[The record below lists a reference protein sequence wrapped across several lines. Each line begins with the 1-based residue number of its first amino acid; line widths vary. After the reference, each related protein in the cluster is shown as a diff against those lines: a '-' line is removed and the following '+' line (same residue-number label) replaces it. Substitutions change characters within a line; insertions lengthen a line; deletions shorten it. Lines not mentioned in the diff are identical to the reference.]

1 MNNSWAFIDNYGVTS
16 MDFLHPKVRDLI
28 DSRNWT
34 LSSIQR
40 LSMKDLV
47 SGHDRVLVSP
57 TGSGK
62 TEAAILPLASRFMN
76 EGWEGLSI
84 LYITPLRALNRD
96 IDRRLGEMLEPLG
109 ISVGLRHGDTSQKE
123 RTKQSK
129 NPPNLL
135 ITTPETAQ
143 IMLLGSRLRRHL
155 SGLNAVILDEVHDLA
170 SSERGAQLLVG
181 LERIAEY
188 CPDSFQRIGLSATVG
203 NPNETAK
210 WLSKD
215 AIPIIGPSPRST
227 QVVVHRE
234 APTPSDEAESVVW
247 ASSPH
252 SVAAHRRLAKSLS
265 EEYPALVFVNSRN
278 AAESVSQR
286 LRSLNENILLGV
298 HHGSLAAETRK
309 KMEDGL
315 RNGELNAIVCTSS
328 LELGIDIGSIK
339 RVHQIQSPRAVDRLL
354 QRMGRAEHVIGGT
367 GRGELLA
374 WETDEVAEG
383 AVIARRAMAG
393 ELEGVEWRNNPG
405 IVAANQFLQ
414 MSIER
419 GVVPVDLATKIVG
432 RCSIFK
438 DWDRENSV
446 SLLRVL
452 SDRWML
458 NFVDNPLDS
467 DVTSWPR
474 KLWFELSERTDGD
487 APSERPSWE
496 IEHSDIDKI
505 RWRNQLIK
513 GLPDILK
520 NGWFSPSGRLG
531 RNRVDHISMIPDELS
546 YRVRDAVGRGVLGS
560 VDEAFVLSLGGEED
574 GGKRKSRTFVMAGR
588 TWQIVDADPD
598 QEEILVIPIKD
609 SGEVP
614 VWSGEL
620 PPVPMEVAKEVGVLR
635 RSIAVAIGA
644 MEDDV
649 RDLED
654 YPLSDDALNHLIST
668 VTEHYDSSGVIPDD
682 RTVTVSESD
691 GAVIVNTCRG
701 SRVNET
707 LGHFLQAMGSL
718 KDGKMG
724 RSTID
729 PYRVSLQV
737 PSLNPSDVVKL
748 LLETPPS
755 SVPSIMWMTIPN
767 GRAIRWRVV
776 QVARKMGIL
785 EKGTDPRKVNLEG
798 LMQRYRGTP
807 VIEES
812 LEKLFHE
819 RMDIEGTQDLLREI
833 SNGDVRVFH
842 TPPGRL
848 GRSPRAEMDL
858 LLPAWSDI
866 EIRERLE
873 TRLLNERAVL
883 ICLNCHGKKR
893 RRVERIVVVEP
904 CSTCGGTMLACAQER
919 MEKSLMDRIESTD
932 QKISGKV
939 QRNAELVRTHGHDA
953 ILCLMGRGIGE
964 ETATRILRGPE
975 GDRIRLLRAIHN
987 AELQYARTR
996 PFWR

>member
-1 MNNSWAFIDNYGVTS
+1 
-16 MDFLHPKVRDLI
+16 
-28 DSRNWT
+28 
-34 LSSIQR
+34 
-40 LSMKDLV
+40 
-47 SGHDRVLVSP
+47 
-57 TGSGK
+57 
-62 TEAAILPLASRFMN
+62 
-76 EGWEGLSI
+76 
-84 LYITPLRALNRD
+84 
-96 IDRRLGEMLEPLG
+96 
-109 ISVGLRHGDTSQKE
+109 
-123 RTKQSK
+123 
-129 NPPNLL
+129 
-135 ITTPETAQ
+135 
-143 IMLLGSRLRRHL
+143 
-155 SGLNAVILDEVHDLA
+155 
-170 SSERGAQLLVG
+170 
-181 LERIAEY
+181 
-188 CPDSFQRIGLSATVG
+188 
-203 NPNETAK
+203 
-210 WLSKD
+210 
-215 AIPIIGPSPRST
+215 
-227 QVVVHRE
+227 
-234 APTPSDEAESVVW
+234 
-247 ASSPH
+247 
-252 SVAAHRRLAKSLS
+252 
-265 EEYPALVFVNSRN
+265 
-278 AAESVSQR
+278 
-286 LRSLNENILLGV
+286 
-298 HHGSLAAETRK
+298 
-309 KMEDGL
+309 
-315 RNGELNAIVCTSS
+315 
-328 LELGIDIGSIK
+328 
-339 RVHQIQSPRAVDRLL
+339 
-354 QRMGRAEHVIGGT
+354 
-367 GRGELLA
+367 
-374 WETDEVAEG
+374 
-383 AVIARRAMAG
+383 
-393 ELEGVEWRNNPG
+393 
-405 IVAANQFLQ
+405 
-414 MSIER
+414 
-419 GVVPVDLATKIVG
+419 
-432 RCSIFK
+432 
-438 DWDRENSV
+438 
-446 SLLRVL
+446 
-452 SDRWML
+452 
-458 NFVDNPLDS
+458 
-467 DVTSWPR
+467 
-474 KLWFELSERTDGD
+474 LSERTEGD

-496 IEHSDIDKI
+496 IEHSDIDKV

-654 YPLSDDALNHLIST
+654 YPLSDEARNHLIST

-819 RMDIEGTQDLLREI
+819 RMDIEGTQDLLKEI
-833 SNGDVRVFH
+833 SNGDVRVFN

-858 LLPAWSDI
+858 LLPAWSDT

-904 CSTCGGTMLACAQER
+904 CSTCGGTMLACAPER
-919 MEKSLMDRIESTD
+919 AEKSLMDRIESTE

-964 ETATRILRGPE
+964 ETATRILRGPA

>member
-1 MNNSWAFIDNYGVTS
+1 

-644 MEDDV
+644 IEDDV

-654 YPLSDDALNHLIST
+654 YPLSDDARNHLIST

>member
-1 MNNSWAFIDNYGVTS
+1 MNNSWALIDNYGVTS

-47 SGHDRVLVSP
+47 LGHDRVLVSP

-215 AIPIIGPSPRST
+215 AVPIIGPSPRST

-234 APTPSDEAESVVW
+234 DPTPSDEAESVVW

-393 ELEGVEWRNNPG
+393 ELEGVEWRTNPG

-438 DWDRENSV
+438 DWNRENSV

-474 KLWFELSERTDGD
+474 KLWFELSERTEGD

-496 IEHSDIDKI
+496 IEHSDIDKV

-654 YPLSDDALNHLIST
+654 YPLSDEARNHLIST

-819 RMDIEGTQDLLREI
+819 RMDIEGTQDLLKEI
-833 SNGDVRVFH
+833 SNGDVRVFN

-858 LLPAWSDI
+858 LLPAWSDT

-904 CSTCGGTMLACAQER
+904 CSTCGGTMLACAPER
-919 MEKSLMDRIESTD
+919 AEKSLMDRIESTE

-964 ETATRILRGPE
+964 ETATRILRGPA

>member
-1 MNNSWAFIDNYGVTS
+1 

-438 DWDRENSV
+438 DWDREKSV

-654 YPLSDDALNHLIST
+654 YPLSDDARNHLIST

>member
-1 MNNSWAFIDNYGVTS
+1 

-143 IMLLGSRLRRHL
+143 IMLLGSRLRMHL

-654 YPLSDDALNHLIST
+654 YPLSDEARNHLIST

>member
-1 MNNSWAFIDNYGVTS
+1 MNNSWALIDNYGVTS

-654 YPLSDDALNHLIST
+654 YPLSDDARNHLIST

>member
-1 MNNSWAFIDNYGVTS
+1 

-644 MEDDV
+644 MEDDL

-654 YPLSDDALNHLIST
+654 YPLSDDARNHLIST

>member
-1 MNNSWAFIDNYGVTS
+1 
-16 MDFLHPKVRDLI
+16 MDHLHPEVRKLI
-28 DSRNWT
+28 QIRGWS
-34 LSSIQR
+34 LSSIQES
-40 LSMKDLV
+40 SMEDLV
-47 SGHDRVLVSP
+47 SGYDRVLVSP

-62 TEAAILPLASRFMN
+62 TEAAILPLASRFIT
-76 EGWEGLSI
+76 EEWDGLSI

-96 IDRRLGEMLEPLG
+96 IDRRLAEMLEPLG
-109 ISVGLRHGDTSQKE
+109 ISVGLRHGDTSQRE
-123 RTKQSK
+123 RAKQSK

-135 ITTPETAQ
+135 VTTPETAQ

-155 SGLNAVILDEVHDLA
+155 SGLNAVILDEVHELA

-188 CPDSFQRIGLSATVG
+188 CSEKFQRVGLSATVG
-203 NPNETAK
+203 NPLETAK
-210 WLSKD
+210 WLSD
-215 AIPIIGPSPRST
+215 EALPIIGPSPRFT
-227 QVVVHRE
+227 EVRVHRE
-234 APTPSDEAESVVW
+234 VPTPSDEAESIVW
-247 ASSPH
+247 SSSPH
-252 SVAAHRRLAKSLS
+252 SVAAHRRLAQSLS
-265 EEYPALVFVNSRN
+265 EDYPALVFVNSRN

-286 LRSLNENILLGV
+286 LRSMNEDILLGV

-309 KMEDGL
+309 EMEDGL
-315 RNGELNAIVCTSS
+315 RKGELNAIVCTSS

-339 RVHQIQSPRAVDRLL
+339 RVHQMQSPRAVDRLL

-383 AVIARRAMAG
+383 AVIARRAMSG

-419 GVVPVDLATKIVG
+419 GVVPIDLATKIIG
-432 RCSIFK
+432 RCSIFR
-438 DWDRENSV
+438 DWERNDSI
-446 SLLRVL
+446 SLLKVL
-452 SDRWML
+452 SDRWMV
-458 NFVDNPLDS
+458 NFVEDPSES
-467 DVTSWPR
+467 DVTSWPG
-474 KLWFELSERTDGD
+474 KLWQELSERTGGD
-487 APSERPSWE
+487 APIERPSWE
-496 IEHSDIDKI
+496 VEHSETDKI
-505 RWRNQLIK
+505 RWRNQLIN
-513 GLPDILK
+513 GLPDVLK

-531 RNRVDHISMIPDELS
+531 RNRIDHISMIPDELS
-546 YRVRDAVGRGVLGS
+546 YRVRDAVGRSILGS

-574 GGKRKSRTFVMAGR
+574 GGKRRNRTFVMAGR

-620 PPVPMEVAKEVGVLR
+620 PPVPMEIAMEVGILR
-635 RSIAVAIGA
+635 RSIAVAIGS
-644 MEDDV
+644 MDEEV
-649 RDLED
+649 RDLSE
-654 YPLSDDALNHLIST
+654 YPLSDEARDHLIST
-668 VTEHYDSSGVIPDD
+668 VAEHYDSSGIIPDD
-682 RTVTVSESD
+682 KTVTVSESD
-691 GAVIVNTCRG
+691 GAIIVNTCRG

-729 PYRVSLQV
+729 PYRISLQV
-737 PSLNPSDVVKL
+737 PSLTPSEVVNL
-748 LLETPPS
+748 LSETPPS
-755 SVPSIMWMTIPN
+755 SLPSIMWMTIPN

-819 RMDIEGTQDLLREI
+819 RMDIEGTQDLLRDI
-833 SNGDVRVFH
+833 KNGDVQVH
-842 TPPGRL
+842 QTPPGRL

-858 LLPAWSDI
+858 LLPAWSDT

-883 ICLNCHGKKR
+883 VCLNCGGKRR
-893 RRVERIVVVEP
+893 RRVERIGIVEP
-904 CSTCGGTMLACAQER
+904 CSSCGGTMQACAPER
-919 MEKSLMDRIESTD
+919 MEKMLVERIGSTD
-932 QKISGKV
+932 EKISGRV
-939 QRNAELVRTHGHDA
+939 QRNAELVKTHGQDA
-953 ILCLMGRGIGE
+953 ILCLMGRGVGE
-964 ETATRILRGPE
+964 DTATRILRGPP
-975 GDRIRLLRAIHN
+975 GDRVRLLRAIHN

>member
-1 MNNSWAFIDNYGVTS
+1 

-438 DWDRENSV
+438 DWDREKSV

-654 YPLSDDALNHLIST
+654 YPLSDDARNHLIST

-718 KDGKMG
+718 KDGKIG

-755 SVPSIMWMTIPN
+755 SIPSIMWMTIPN

>member
-1 MNNSWAFIDNYGVTS
+1 

-438 DWDRENSV
+438 EWDRENSI

-654 YPLSDDALNHLIST
+654 YPLSDDARNHLIST

>member
-1 MNNSWAFIDNYGVTS
+1 

-76 EGWEGLSI
+76 EGWDRLSI
-84 LYITPLRALNRD
+84 LHITPLRALNRD

>member
-1 MNNSWAFIDNYGVTS
+1 

-278 AAESVSQR
+278 AAESVSQS

-298 HHGSLAAETRK
+298 HKGSLAAETRK

>member
-1 MNNSWAFIDNYGVTS
+1 

-234 APTPSDEAESVVW
+234 VPTPSDEAESVVW

-654 YPLSDDALNHLIST
+654 YPLSDEARNHLIST

>member
-1 MNNSWAFIDNYGVTS
+1 

-234 APTPSDEAESVVW
+234 APTPSDEAKSVVW

-654 YPLSDDALNHLIST
+654 YPLSDEARNHLIST

>member
-1 MNNSWAFIDNYGVTS
+1 

-383 AVIARRAMAG
+383 AVIA
-393 ELEGVEWRNNPG
+393 
-405 IVAANQFLQ
+405 
-414 MSIER
+414 
-419 GVVPVDLATKIVG
+419 
-432 RCSIFK
+432 
-438 DWDRENSV
+438 
-446 SLLRVL
+446 
-452 SDRWML
+452 
-458 NFVDNPLDS
+458 
-467 DVTSWPR
+467 
-474 KLWFELSERTDGD
+474 
-487 APSERPSWE
+487 
-496 IEHSDIDKI
+496 
-505 RWRNQLIK
+505 
-513 GLPDILK
+513 
-520 NGWFSPSGRLG
+520 
-531 RNRVDHISMIPDELS
+531 
-546 YRVRDAVGRGVLGS
+546 
-560 VDEAFVLSLGGEED
+560 LSL
-574 GGKRKSRTFVMAGR
+574 
-588 TWQIVDADPD
+588 
-598 QEEILVIPIKD
+598 
-609 SGEVP
+609 
-614 VWSGEL
+614 
-620 PPVPMEVAKEVGVLR
+620 
-635 RSIAVAIGA
+635 
-644 MEDDV
+644 
-649 RDLED
+649 
-654 YPLSDDALNHLIST
+654 
-668 VTEHYDSSGVIPDD
+668 
-682 RTVTVSESD
+682 
-691 GAVIVNTCRG
+691 
-701 SRVNET
+701 
-707 LGHFLQAMGSL
+707 
-718 KDGKMG
+718 
-724 RSTID
+724 
-729 PYRVSLQV
+729 
-737 PSLNPSDVVKL
+737 
-748 LLETPPS
+748 
-755 SVPSIMWMTIPN
+755 
-767 GRAIRWRVV
+767 
-776 QVARKMGIL
+776 
-785 EKGTDPRKVNLEG
+785 
-798 LMQRYRGTP
+798 
-807 VIEES
+807 
-812 LEKLFHE
+812 
-819 RMDIEGTQDLLREI
+819 
-833 SNGDVRVFH
+833 
-842 TPPGRL
+842 
-848 GRSPRAEMDL
+848 
-858 LLPAWSDI
+858 
-866 EIRERLE
+866 
-873 TRLLNERAVL
+873 
-883 ICLNCHGKKR
+883 
-893 RRVERIVVVEP
+893 
-904 CSTCGGTMLACAQER
+904 
-919 MEKSLMDRIESTD
+919 
-932 QKISGKV
+932 
-939 QRNAELVRTHGHDA
+939 
-953 ILCLMGRGIGE
+953 
-964 ETATRILRGPE
+964 
-975 GDRIRLLRAIHN
+975 IHI
-987 AELQYARTR
+987 
-996 PFWR
+996 

>member
-1 MNNSWAFIDNYGVTS
+1 

-47 SGHDRVLVSP
+47 LGHDRVLVSP

-215 AIPIIGPSPRST
+215 AVPIIGPSPRST

-234 APTPSDEAESVVW
+234 DPTPSDEAESVVW

-393 ELEGVEWRNNPG
+393 ELEGVEWRTNPG

-438 DWDRENSV
+438 DWNRENSV

-474 KLWFELSERTDGD
+474 KLWFELSERTEGD

-496 IEHSDIDKI
+496 IEHSDIDKV

-654 YPLSDDALNHLIST
+654 YPLSDEARNHLIST

-819 RMDIEGTQDLLREI
+819 RMDIEGTQDLLKEI
-833 SNGDVRVFH
+833 SNGDVRVFN

-858 LLPAWSDI
+858 LLPAWSDT

-904 CSTCGGTMLACAQER
+904 CSTCGGTMLACAPER
-919 MEKSLMDRIESTD
+919 AEKSLMDRIESTE

-964 ETATRILRGPE
+964 ETATRILRGPA

-987 AELQYARTR
+987 A
-996 PFWR
+996 

>member
-1 MNNSWAFIDNYGVTS
+1 

-620 PPVPMEVAKEVGVLR
+620 PPVPMEVAKEVGMLR

-654 YPLSDDALNHLIST
+654 YPLSDEARNHLIST

-919 MEKSLMDRIESTD
+919 MEKSLMDRIESAD

-964 ETATRILRGPE
+964 ETATRILRGPA

>member
-1 MNNSWAFIDNYGVTS
+1 

-76 EGWEGLSI
+76 EGWGGLSI

-143 IMLLGSRLRRHL
+143 IMLLGSRLRMHL

-234 APTPSDEAESVVW
+234 VPTPSDEAESVVW

-474 KLWFELSERTDGD
+474 KLWFELSERTAGD

-654 YPLSDDALNHLIST
+654 YPLSDEARNHLIST

-964 ETATRILRGPE
+964 ETATRILRGPD

>member
-1 MNNSWAFIDNYGVTS
+1 

-620 PPVPMEVAKEVGVLR
+620 PPVPMEVAKEVGMLR

-644 MEDDV
+644 IEDDV

-654 YPLSDDALNHLIST
+654 YPLSDDARNHLIST

>member
-1 MNNSWAFIDNYGVTS
+1 MNNSWALIDNYGVTS

-47 SGHDRVLVSP
+47 LGHDRVLVSP

-215 AIPIIGPSPRST
+215 AVPIIGPSPRST

-234 APTPSDEAESVVW
+234 DPTPSDEAESVVW

-393 ELEGVEWRNNPG
+393 ELEGVEWRTNPG

-438 DWDRENSV
+438 DWNRENSV

-474 KLWFELSERTDGD
+474 KLWFELSERTEGD

-496 IEHSDIDKI
+496 IEHSDIDKV

-654 YPLSDDALNHLIST
+654 YPLSDEARNHLIST

-819 RMDIEGTQDLLREI
+819 RMDIEGTQDLLKEI
-833 SNGDVRVFH
+833 SNGDVRVFN

-858 LLPAWSDI
+858 LLPAWSDT

-904 CSTCGGTMLACAQER
+904 CSTCGGTMLACAPER
-919 MEKSLMDRIESTD
+919 AEKSLMDRIESTE

-964 ETATRILRGPE
+964 ETATRILRGPA

-987 AELQYARTR
+987 A
-996 PFWR
+996 

>member
-1 MNNSWAFIDNYGVTS
+1 

-76 EGWEGLSI
+76 EGWEGLSM

-654 YPLSDDALNHLIST
+654 YPLSDDARNHLIST

>member
-1 MNNSWAFIDNYGVTS
+1 MGI
-16 MDFLHPKVRDLI
+16 LHPDVQELI
-28 DSRNWT
+28 DTRGWS
-34 LSSIQR
+34 LSPIQES
-40 LSMKDLV
+40 SMGDLV
-47 SGHDRVLVSP
+47 SGFDRVLISP

-62 TEAAILPLASRFMN
+62 TEAAILPLASRFIT
-76 EGWEGLSI
+76 EEWDGLSI

-96 IDRRLGEMLEPLG
+96 IDRRLAEMLQPLG
-109 ISVGLRHGDTSQKE
+109 ITVGLRHGDTTQRE

-135 ITTPETAQ
+135 VTTPETAQ
-143 IMLLGSRLRRHL
+143 IMLLGSRLRMHL
-155 SGLNAVILDEVHDLA
+155 SGLKAVILDEVHDLA

-188 CPDSFQRIGLSATVG
+188 CPKKFQRVGLSATVG
-203 NPNETAK
+203 NPDETAK
-210 WLSKD
+210 WLSSD
-215 AIPIIGPSPRST
+215 ALAIIGPSPRT
-227 QVVVHRE
+227 TEVLVHRE
-234 APTPSDEAESVVW
+234 VPDSSDEADSIIW
-247 ASSPH
+247 SSSPH
-252 SVAAHRRLAKSLS
+252 SVAAHRRLARSLL
-265 EEYPALVFVNSRN
+265 EDFPALVFVNSRN

-286 LRSLNENILLGV
+286 LLGLNGKLKLGV
-298 HHGSLAAETRK
+298 HHGSLAAETRVN
-309 KMEDGL
+309 MEEGL
-315 RNGELNAIVCTSS
+315 RNGELHAIVCTSS

-354 QRMGRAEHVIGGT
+354 QRMGRAEHIIGGT

-383 AVIARRAMAG
+383 AVIARRAMSG

-405 IVAANQFLQ
+405 IVAANQFMQ

-419 GVVPVDLATKIVG
+419 GVVPIDLATDMIG
-432 RCSIFK
+432 RCSIFR
-438 DWDRENSV
+438 DWKREDSI
-446 SLLRVL
+446 SLLKVL
-452 SDRWML
+452 SDRWMINL
-458 NFVDNPLDS
+458 VEDPADS
-467 DVTSWPR
+467 DVTAWPR
-474 KLWFELSERTDGD
+474 KLWSELSKRTEGD
-487 APSERPSWE
+487 APEERPSWE
-496 IEHSDIDKI
+496 EEHSDSDKNKWK
-505 RWRNQLIK
+505 RQLSK
-513 GLPDILK
+513 GLPEVLSK
-520 NGWFSPSGRLG
+520 GWFSPSGRLG
-531 RNRVDHISMIPDELS
+531 RNRIQHISMIPDELS
-546 YRVRDAVGRGVLGS
+546 YRVRDAVGRSILGS
-560 VDEAFVLSLGGEED
+560 VDEAFVLSLGGEEE
-574 GGKRKSRTFVMAGR
+574 GGRKKNRTFVMAGR

-620 PPVPMEVAKEVGVLR
+620 PPVPLEVAMEVGMLR

-644 MEDDV
+644 IDDDV
-649 RDLED
+649 RNFEE
-654 YPLSDDALNHLIST
+654 YPLSDDSRNHLIST
-668 VTEHYDSSGVIPDD
+668 VTEHYESSGLIPDD

-718 KDGKMG
+718 KDGRMG

-737 PSLNPSDVVKL
+737 PSLTPSDVVEL
-748 LLETPPS
+748 LTGTPAS
-755 SVPSIMWMTIPN
+755 SIPSIMWMTIPN

-776 QVARKMGIL
+776 QVARKMGVL

-798 LMQRYRGTP
+798 LMERYRGTP

-819 RMDIEGTQDLLREI
+819 RMDIEGTQDLLSDI
-833 SNGDVRVFH
+833 SSGKVSVHH
-842 TPPGRL
+842 TAPGRL

-858 LLPAWSDI
+858 LLPAWSDV

-883 ICLNCHGKKR
+883 VCLNCKGKR
-893 RRVERIVVVEP
+893 RKRIERIVSVEP
-904 CSTCGGTMLACAQER
+904 CSTCGGTMQACAPER
-919 MEKSLMDRIESTD
+919 MEDSLVERIMSSD
-932 QKISGKV
+932 QKIAGKV
-939 QRNAELVRTHGHDA
+939 QKNAELVRTHGQDA
-953 ILCLMGRGIGE
+953 LLCLMGRGVGE
-964 ETATRILRGPE
+964 ETATRILRGPP
-975 GDRIRLLRAIHN
+975 GDRVRLLRAIHN

>member
-1 MNNSWAFIDNYGVTS
+1 

-47 SGHDRVLVSP
+47 LGHDRVLVSP

-215 AIPIIGPSPRST
+215 AVPIIGPSPRST

-234 APTPSDEAESVVW
+234 DPTPSDEAESVVW

-393 ELEGVEWRNNPG
+393 ELEGVEWRTNPG

-438 DWDRENSV
+438 DWNRENSV

-654 YPLSDDALNHLIST
+654 YPLSDEARNHLIST

-819 RMDIEGTQDLLREI
+819 RMDIEGTQDLLKEI
-833 SNGDVRVFH
+833 SNGDVRVFN

-858 LLPAWSDI
+858 LLPAWSDT

-904 CSTCGGTMLACAQER
+904 CSTCGGTMLACAPER
-919 MEKSLMDRIESTD
+919 AEKSLMDRIESTE

-964 ETATRILRGPE
+964 ETATRILRGPA

>member
-1 MNNSWAFIDNYGVTS
+1 

-438 DWDRENSV
+438 DWDREKSV

-654 YPLSDDALNHLIST
+654 YPLSDDARNHLIST

-964 ETATRILRGPE
+964 ETATRILRGPG

>member
-1 MNNSWAFIDNYGVTS
+1 

-76 EGWEGLSI
+76 EGWGGLSI

-234 APTPSDEAESVVW
+234 VPTPSDEAESVVW

-654 YPLSDDALNHLIST
+654 YPLSDEARNHLIST

-964 ETATRILRGPE
+964 ETATRILRGPD

>member
-1 MNNSWAFIDNYGVTS
+1 

-620 PPVPMEVAKEVGVLR
+620 PPVPMEVAKEVGMLR

-654 YPLSDDALNHLIST
+654 YPLSDEARNHLIST

>member
-1 MNNSWAFIDNYGVTS
+1 

-143 IMLLGSRLRRHL
+143 IMLLGSRLRMHL

-234 APTPSDEAESVVW
+234 VPTPSDEAESVVW

-474 KLWFELSERTDGD
+474 KLWFELSERTAGD

-654 YPLSDDALNHLIST
+654 YPLSDEARNHLIST

-748 LLETPPS
+748 LLEPPPS
-755 SVPSIMWMTIPN
+755 SGPSIMWMTIPN

-893 RRVERIVVVEP
+893 RRVERIVVLEP

>member
-1 MNNSWAFIDNYGVTS
+1 

-654 YPLSDDALNHLIST
+654 YPLSDDARNHLIST

-718 KDGKMG
+718 KDGKIG

-755 SVPSIMWMTIPN
+755 SIPSIMWMTIPN

>member
-1 MNNSWAFIDNYGVTS
+1 

-76 EGWEGLSI
+76 EGWGGLSI

-143 IMLLGSRLRRHL
+143 IMLLGSRLRMHL

-234 APTPSDEAESVVW
+234 VPTPSDEAESVVW

-474 KLWFELSERTDGD
+474 KLWFELSERTAGD

-654 YPLSDDALNHLIST
+654 YPLSDEARNHLIST

-893 RRVERIVVVEP
+893 RRVERIVVLEP

-964 ETATRILRGPE
+964 ETATRILRGPD